1 MRIEDSNG
9 NMNTRTATLLL
20 CAAAAN
26 AAAPSGRALLWPL
39 PRSMGPVGS
48 TYSALVITQS
58 LVLVELAYR
67 SCTASTRIARWQ
79 LHCLAAADRLTD
91 FVGVGTGTLD
101 AATFQ
106 FRSTG
111 KNSSTLA
118 SAFERYAKL
127 LAGERSNEGA
137 LAGRVLAGLNVDVV
151 SESLSLGI
159 STSEA
164 YNLTIA
170 FPWATLAADT
180 VYGAL
185 RGIETFTQLLNA
197 DHTIVEQTVSDYPRF
212 PHRGIMLDTSRHFLP
227 VSFIASFLDAMS
239 YSKLNVLHLHL
250 TDSQSFPI
258 ESTTFPKLTD
268 AAFKLSNGCRSLENP
283 MPNES
288 HVWHGNV
295 PKGWHRQQQ
304 EPLTNCTCTCFPRF
318 TPYLRVPT

>member
-1 MRIEDSNG
+1 
-9 NMNTRTATLLL
+9 MNRF
-20 CAAAAN
+20 
-26 AAAPSGRALLWPL
+26 W
-39 PRSMGPVGS
+39 
-48 TYSALVITQS
+48 LVY
-58 LVLVELAYR
+58 L
-67 SCTASTRIARWQ
+67 
-79 LHCLAAADRLTD
+79 
-91 FVGVGTGTLD
+91 GTGMLD
-101 AATFQ
+101 TATFQ

-111 KNSSTLA
+111 KNSSTLT

-127 LAGERSNEGA
+127 LAGERLNEGQA
-137 LAGRVLAGLNVDVV
+137 LAGRALAGLNVNVV
-151 SESLSLGI
+151 FDSLTLGI

-185 RGIETFTQLLNA
+185 RGLETFTQLFRA
-197 DHTIVEQTVSDYPRF
+197 DRTIVAQTVRDYPRF

-227 VSFIASFLDAMS
+227 VPFIVSFLDAMS

-250 TDSQSFPI
+250 TDSQSFPV
-258 ESTTFPKLTD
+258 ESATFPKLTD

-295 PKGWHRQQQ
+295 PKGWHRQPQ
-304 EPLTNCTCTCFPRF
+304 EQLTNCTCKFFPSCHAVSAPKDFSLDRCSTDSHDDLRYVVEVARSRGIRLAPPF
-318 TPYLRVPT
+318 TLPPRPRVNNIPCICQYLISG